1 MNLLNQIPCP
11 TLITNGAGRILLPNS
26 ALLALVGGSTDQWRD
41 KTMETLLSMASRIF
55 LQSYIWPM
63 LFREEKVSELYLHL
77 RDSSGQRVPVMVN
90 CQRGDFEGAEAYYW
104 VFFVAHERNRF
115 EAELLNARHRAEA
128 SAVALA
134 KAECFVKNIANAMP
148 GMISYWDKDL
158 RCHFANPV
166 YLEWFGKS
174 PEAIIGFTLRDLLG
188 EPLFTEHEAYI
199 RAVLA
204 GEKQVFERSLIK
216 ADGSVGH
223 TLVNYLPDFDPQ
235 GKVVGFFVW
244 AADVTPLKRAEA
256 ELKLAASVFQNTTE
270 GIFITDAKGIIRS
283 VNPAFSEI
291 TGYSAEEAIGQTPRL
306 MRSNRHDAE
315 FHSAVWREIIT
326 HGQWKGEIWNRRKSG
341 EVFLEWQTITR
352 MGGTQSQPT
361 SYISLFHD
369 VTDTWRKDEHVRH
382 LAFHDA
388 LTDLPNRA
396 LLIERIERHLA
407 IAEREQRG
415 LAVLFLDLDRF
426 KWVNDTLGHEVGDEV
441 LKTVAQKLQALV
453 RHTDTVARLGGD
465 EFVILLDNPAHK
477 NEVAE
482 IAQRIVGSI
491 NQPMNFAEKTAQ
503 VGTSIGIAL
512 FPVDGKTPVDLLK
525 NADTALYAAKNGGKN
540 TYRFFETEL
549 LAANHNAP

>member
-1 MNLLNQIPCP
+1 MNLLNQLPCP
-11 TLITNGAGRILLPNS
+11 TLISDGAGRILASNS
-26 ALLALVGGSTDQWRD
+26 ALLALVGGSAEQWRD

-77 RDSSGQRVPVMVN
+77 RDSGGQRVPVMVN
-90 CQRGDFEGAEAYYW
+90 CQRGNFEGAEAYYW

-134 KAECFVKNIANAMP
+134 KAERFTKSIANAMP
-148 GMISYWDKDL
+148 SMIAYWDKDL
-158 RCHFANPV
+158 LCHFANSV

-188 EPLFTEHEAYI
+188 EALFAQNEPYI
-199 RAVLA
+199 RAALA
-204 GEKQVFERSLIK
+204 GEKQVFERSLAK
-216 ADGSVGH
+216 VDGSVGH
-223 TLVNYLPDFDPQ
+223 TLVNYIPDLDPQ
-235 GKVVGFFVW
+235 GQVAGFFVLV
-244 AADVTPLKRAEA
+244 ADVTPLKRAEA

-270 GIFITDAKGIIRS
+270 GIFITDAEGIIRS

-315 FHSAVWREIIT
+315 FHSAIWQEIIT

-352 MGGTQSQPT
+352 MAGTQSQPT

-396 LLIERIERHLA
+396 LLIERLERHLA
-407 IAEREQRG
+407 IAERERRG

-426 KWVNDTLGHEVGDEV
+426 KSVNDTLGHEVGDEV

-465 EFVILLDNPAHK
+465 EFVILLDNPAHQ

-482 IAQRIVGSI
+482 IAKRIVGSI

-512 FPVDGKTPVDLLK
+512 FPDDGKTPADLLK
-525 NADTALYAAKNGGKN
+525 NADSAMYAAKNGGKN
-540 TYRFFETEL
+540 TYRFFESEP

>member
-1 MNLLNQIPCP
+1 MNLLNQLPCP
-11 TLITNGAGRILLPNS
+11 TLITNGAGRILAPNS
-26 ALLALVGGSTDQWRD
+26 ALLDLVGGSADQWRD
-41 KTMETLLSMASRIF
+41 KTMEALLSMASRIF
-55 LQSYIWPM
+55 LQTYIWPM
-63 LFREEKVSELYLHL
+63 LFRQEKVSELYLHL
-77 RDSSGQRVPVMVN
+77 RDSGGQRVPVMVN
-90 CQRGDFEGAEAYYW
+90 CQRGDFAGGEAYYW
-104 VFFVAHERNRF
+104 VFFVAHERSRF
-115 EAELLNARHRAEA
+115 EVELLNARHRAEA

-134 KAECFVKNIANAMP
+134 KAERFAKNIANAMP
-148 GMISYWDKDL
+148 GMIAYWDKDL

-174 PEAIIGFTLRDLLG
+174 PEAIIGSTLRDLLG
-188 EPLFTEHEAYI
+188 ESLFAQNEVYI
-199 RAVLA
+199 RAALA
-204 GEKQVFERSLIK
+204 GETQAFERRLIK

-223 TLVNYLPDFDPQ
+223 TLSNYIPDLDPQ
-235 GKVVGFFVW
+235 GKVAGFYVW
-244 AADVTPLKRAEA
+244 IADVTQLKHAEA
-256 ELKLAASVFQNTTE
+256 ELKLAASVFENTAE
-270 GIFITDAKGIIRS
+270 GIFVTDAEGIIRS

-315 FHSAVWREIIT
+315 FHSAVWQEIIS

-352 MGGTQSQPT
+352 MAGTQSQPT
-361 SYISLFHD
+361 CYISLFHD
-369 VTDTWRKDEHVRH
+369 VTDTWRKDEHLRH

-396 LLIERIERHLA
+396 LLTERLERHMAL
-407 IAEREQRG
+407 AERERRG
-415 LAVLFLDLDRF
+415 VAVLFLDLDRF

-441 LKTVAQKLQALV
+441 LKRVAQKLQALL

-482 IAQRIVGSI
+482 IAQRIIVSI
-491 NQPMNFAEKTAQ
+491 NEPMNFAEKIAQ

-512 FPVDGKTPVDLLK
+512 FPIDGKTPADLLK
-525 NADTALYAAKNGGKN
+525 NADSAMYAAKNGGKN
-540 TYRFFETEL
+540 TYRFFETASL
-549 LAANHNAP
+549 RVDN